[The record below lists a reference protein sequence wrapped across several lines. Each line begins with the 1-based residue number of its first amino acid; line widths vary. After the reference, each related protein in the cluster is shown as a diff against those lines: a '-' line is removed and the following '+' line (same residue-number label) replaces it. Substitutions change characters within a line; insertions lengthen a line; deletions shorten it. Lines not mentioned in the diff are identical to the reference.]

1 MKPKPSPIKLS
12 QQLKYYATICIPRID
27 KNDRYTIINWF
38 GYELV
43 LSNY

>member
-1 MKPKPSPIKLS
+1 MKPKSTLS
-12 QQLKYYATICIPRID
+12 ALFQQLKYYATICIPRID

-43 LSNY
+43 LRNY